1 MTLQLERVKE
11 RLCKINSAQD
21 KERDMYKAGDGR
33 TDETIQSILIR
44 HQDDR
49 TALIRS
55 EQVLTINEVYILDPS
70 QHWSMLFV
78 TGRFSLYKIIF
89 LFVGSGVSYFL
100 LCDFES
106 YFSVFRP
113 PL

>member
-55 EQVLTINEVYILDPS
+55 EQVLTINEVYILDRS
-70 QHWSMLFV
+70 QHWSIIRD
-78 TGRFSLYKIIF
+78 GKIFFIQDHF
-89 LFVGSGVSYFL
+89 IVCRVRGIVLPIV
-100 LCDFES
+100 
-106 YFSVFRP
+106 
-113 PL
+113 